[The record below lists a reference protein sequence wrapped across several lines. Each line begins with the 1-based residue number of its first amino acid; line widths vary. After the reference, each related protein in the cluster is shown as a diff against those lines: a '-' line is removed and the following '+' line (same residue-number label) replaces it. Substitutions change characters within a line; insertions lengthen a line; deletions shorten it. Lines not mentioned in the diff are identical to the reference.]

1 MPKYRLQVHVEDY
14 WDYVVEAK
22 DLQEARDRARIDFRE
37 AIDLIENPTIAV
49 ERVSD
54 DTPLG
59 DV

>member
-1 MPKYRLQVHVEDY
+1 MPRYRLQVRVEDY

-22 DLQEARDRARIDFRE
+22 DEQEAEERADIDFKE
-37 AIDLIENPTIAV
+37 VVGDLRPILEV
-49 ERVSD
+49 EEVPD